1 MIRSRIAPTPSG
13 YLHTGNGL
21 NFVLT
26 WLLVRKQQG
35 ILRLRIDDLDVHR
48 ANEKYVDDIFQTLD
62 WLGID
67 WDEGPQTAEE
77 HFTNYSQ
84 QLRLHRYDEMI
95 KQVIEAGQAFACS
108 CSRKAVS
115 ALAANAQYPGT
126 CRSKLVPHHEGP
138 VLRMITPE
146 EKSITIPGHYPGNR
160 SLSLYDVI
168 RDPVLKRRDGLPAY
182 HIASMADDIDHKINF
197 IVRGAD
203 LLASTAFQ
211 LYLASVIKA
220 EAFSNIQFY
229 HHSLVLDT
237 KGNKLSKSAGSASLR
252 AWREQGAKPSE
263 FYAFVSGLLGLG
275 AKAASARELLGM
287 VDERFAS
294 VLAGE

>member
-26 WLLVRKQQG
+26 WLLVRMQKG
-35 ILRLRIDDLDVHR
+35 TLRLRIDDLDVHR
-48 ANEKYVDDIFQTLD
+48 ANPQYVDDIFRTLE

-77 HFTNYSQ
+77 HFTAYSQ

-108 CSRKAVS
+108 CSRKTVS
-115 ALAANAQYPGT
+115 AQAPDAQYPGT
-126 CRSKLVPHHEGP
+126 CRSRQVPRHEGP
-138 VLRMITPE
+138 VLRVITPE
-146 EKSITIPGHYPGNR
+146 EKTVVIPDLYSRHR
-160 SLSLYDVI
+160 TVSLFDVI

-182 HIASMADDIDHKINF
+182 HIASMADDIDHEISF

-203 LLASTAFQ
+203 LVNSTAFQ
-211 LYLASVIKA
+211 LYLASVIGA
-220 EAFSNIQFY
+220 EKFSQVRFY

-237 KGNKLSKSAGSASLR
+237 KGNKLSKSAGSASLK
-252 AWREQGAKPSE
+252 AWREQGARPSE
-263 FYAFVSGLLGLG
+263 FYAFVSELLGLG
-275 AKAASARELLGM
+275 EKASSAHDLLSM
-287 VDERFAS
+287 VDENFPAA
-294 VLAGE
+294 LAAK